1 MGPGLTCGHCLYP
14 SFSGENQTS
23 TTFRSEPHLRFPET
37 GIEKEYSLPLAE
49 WPSLLKHG
57 RDPVCCSHSAFPIS
71 NSDGSPQLP
80 PRCLVGNKSM
90 SGRCIGDQLAK
101 MCEAWTGP
109 QGVKDKREGNL
120 VRHRSEL
127 SFWTHSEHSLT
138 WSHVSYHRLHP
149 FHNYFRTE
157 GKLSHY
163 RQLYIKILIASGNLA
178 SRSIIVQ

>member
-23 TTFRSEPHLRFPET
+23 STFRSEPHLRFPET
-37 GIEKEYSLPLAE
+37 GMEKEYSLPLAE
-49 WPSLLKHG
+49 WPSLLIHG

-80 PRCLVGNKSM
+80 PRCLVGNKSV

-109 QGVKDKREGNL
+109 QGVKDKREGDLSSAQVRTRFLNSFRALFDL
-120 VRHRSEL
+120 VS
-127 SFWTHSEHSLT
+127 W
-138 WSHVSYHRLHP
+138 
-149 FHNYFRTE
+149 
-157 GKLSHY
+157 KLS
-163 RQLYIKILIASGNLA
+163 QASSL
-178 SRSIIVQ
+178 S